1 MANRS
6 QYIELQTGLEDELS
20 AVAPLSAVD
29 AEDRIAHFGRVIGG
43 QSDRNAGTKKQNEM
57 QEQKKGGEVL
67 FGTSPHRGLCW
78 DENSK
83 KLWKSHYS
91 GSTY

>member
-29 AEDRIAHFGRVIGG
+29 AEDRLAHFGRVIGG

-67 FGTSPHRGLCW
+67 WNLTAPRALLG
-78 DENSK
+78 
-83 KLWKSHYS
+83 
-91 GSTY
+91 